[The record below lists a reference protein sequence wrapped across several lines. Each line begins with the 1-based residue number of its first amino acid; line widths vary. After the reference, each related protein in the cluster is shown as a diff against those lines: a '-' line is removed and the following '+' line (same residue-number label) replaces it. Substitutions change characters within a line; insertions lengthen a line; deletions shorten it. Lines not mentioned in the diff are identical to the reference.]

1 MLQMLS
7 VLRLAIC
14 LPMLAVALVLGA
26 AHDAAAQGQGPNSP
40 EPVGDVDVRG
50 DEADTSSG
58 GLATLEETPS
68 DEDDLGRNLE
78 LTMYTLGGR
87 QFWTDIAAFREYRI
101 QQNVFT
107 GHYRLLDGKNRRQAS
122 GSLESCRKKLVELRE
137 TQELAPMSG
146 PAVVLIHGIAR
157 STQSFSRMAETLR
170 EQGYSVFR
178 FDYPSTQVDIPTT
191 ADSLQQFLSS
201 LEGITEIH
209 FVVHSMGGLVVRAWC
224 QRHADP
230 RVSRLVMLGTP
241 NHGAE
246 LADTLKSNP
255 VYRLVMGPA
264 GQQLVTDGLIATL
277 PVPQFEFAVIA
288 GGRGNDRGWNPL
300 IPGDD
305 DGTVAVERARLE
317 GAKAFAVVPALHA
330 FLTSDRTA
338 IDYTLRFLKT
348 GSLDQPA
355 AGS

>member
-1 MLQMLS
+1 MLQMLPAIRP
-7 VLRLAIC
+7 VIC
-14 LPMLAVALVLGA
+14 LPTLAVALVLGA
-26 AHDAAAQGQGPNSP
+26 VDHAAGQNRGPTSSDP
-40 EPVGDVDVRG
+40 AGDVDVRG
-50 DEADTSSG
+50 DDADLSSG
-58 GLATLEETPS
+58 MPTTP
-68 DEDDLGRNLE
+68 DEDDPLRNLE
-78 LTMYTLGGR
+78 VTMYTLGGR

-122 GSLESCRKKLVELRE
+122 GTLETCRKKLAELRE
-137 TQELAPMSG
+137 TQGLAPVSG

-157 STQSFSRMAETLR
+157 STQSFSRMADTLR

-230 RVSRLVMLGTP
+230 RVGRLVMLGTP

-330 FLTSDRTA
+330 FLTSDRTV

-355 AGS
+355 AGT